1 MERIQILLDPW
12 DRQELE
18 KLAEEANMSM
28 SGIIRD
34 LIREYINR
42 QKRLKLRRAA
52 EIMETEYRVDTDL
65 TAFTNLDSEDFIDE
79 T

>member
-28 SGIIRD
+28 SGI
-34 LIREYINR
+34 
-42 QKRLKLRRAA
+42 
-52 EIMETEYRVDTDL
+52 MTEP
-65 TAFTNLDSEDFIDE
+65 
-79 T
+79 